1 MITVYFDNGCG
12 FSQRTLR
19 AVNADISVVG
29 QREILTIRDYCDNA
43 IAQFD
48 MNTVVG
54 WCDDDY
60 DETDEEGGA
69 E

>member
-19 AVNADISVVG
+19 AAKADISVVG
-29 QREILTIRDYCDNA
+29 QREILTIRDYADNA
-43 IAQFD
+43 VAQFD

-54 WCDDDY
+54 WCNDDY
-60 DETDEEGGA
+60 DNTDEEGDG

>member
-1 MITVYFDNGCG
+1 MITVYLEG
-12 FSQRTLR
+12 FAQRTLS
-19 AVNADISVVG
+19 AESADISVVG
-29 QREILTIRDYCDNA
+29 QREILTIRNTHGSE

-54 WCDDDY
+54 WCNDDY
-60 DETDEEGGA
+60 DETDDGGDT

>member
-1 MITVYFDNGCG
+1 MITVYFDGVG
-12 FSQRTLR
+12 FSQRTLS
-19 AVNADISVVG
+19 AESADISVVG
-29 QREILTIRDYCDNA
+29 QREILTIRNTHGGE

-54 WCDDDY
+54 WCNDDY
-60 DETDEEGGA
+60 DETDDGGDT